1 MNQFAKIFKQ
11 RKVFIA
17 YLTAGHRGL
26 SYTEQAAKTVKHAD
40 GFVVGSAFVSAIT
53 HGANTNDL
61 QQLAAKIDPR

>member
-26 SYTEQAAKTVKHAD
+26 GYTEQAAKALVAGGVD
-40 GFVVGSAFVSAIT
+40 ILEIGVPFSLILLLMV
-53 HGANTNDL
+53 
-61 QQLAAKIDPR
+61 Q